1 MEEHEGWKRDYYCGE
16 LNQEHVGQSLWICG
30 WCAARR
36 DHGGLIFIDLRDR
49 EGQVQVVL
57 DPDTL
62 SGAKDL
68 RPEFVV
74 AIKGKIRPRPEG
86 MINTNLL
93 TGEIEVEAQSL
104 TILSEAKTP
113 PFVLSDL
120 DRAGE
125 AIKQKYRYL
134 ELRNPEKMATLK
146 LRHDVM
152 QITRNHL
159 SENGFYE
166 VETPVLY
173 KSTPEGARDFL
184 VPSRLH
190 VGEFY
195 ALPQSPQTLKQL
207 LMIAGMDKYFQIAK
221 CFRDEDLRADRQ
233 PEFTQIDLEM
243 SFVTEDEVMELTE
256 GLAAK
261 IWKETKGQDLG
272 EVPILS
278 YHEAMDRFG
287 SDKPDLRVEIEISD
301 LSQDFKGSDF
311 QTFLKV
317 LEAGG
322 VVKGFALKEEL
333 PSRSQIDKWTKLV
346 QARGAKGLAW
356 IKRDEKGKLNSPIL
370 KFLGEDLCTKVFNKM
385 FGSDLAK
392 GTLFLVSDQ
401 WRTACQ
407 ALGVLRLE
415 VAKAFLLFDTSKDR
429 FLWVNRFPLFDFN
442 EDEKRWQSVHHPFT
456 DPIEEHKEILLS
468 DSIDIDINKG
478 RDIDRD
484 IDINRGRDIDRDIGR
499 DIDRDIDINKGRD
512 INRGRDIDRDLKALG
527 ELKSKAYDFICNGS
541 ETAGGSL
548 RIYQPRIQ
556 KGVFKALGLS
566 DKDVQE
572 KFGFFIEALQYG
584 TPPHGGVAWGLDR
597 LVMHLAEVDSIRDVM
612 AFPKTAKGIDP
623 MSSTP
628 SPVDLDQLLEL
639 GLKMHTYTM
648 HTKMHTPPQKP

>member
-1 MEEHEGWKRDYYCGE
+1 VEEHQGWKRDYYCGE
-16 LNQEHVGQSLWICG
+16 LNKEHVNQSLWICG

-36 DHGGLIFIDLRDR
+36 DHGGLVFIDLRDR

-57 DPDTL
+57 DPNTL
-62 SGAKDL
+62 PEAKNL
-68 RPEFVV
+68 RSEFVV
-74 AIKGKIRPRPEG
+74 AIKGKINARPEG
-86 MINTNLL
+86 MINKNLP
-93 TGEIEVEAQSL
+93 TGEIEVEAQNL
-104 TILSEAKTP
+104 KILSEAKTP

-120 DRAGE
+120 DKAGE
-125 AIKQKYRYL
+125 AIRQKYRYL
-134 ELRNPEKMATLK
+134 ELRNPEKMGALK
-146 LRHDVM
+146 LRHNVM

-159 SENGFYE
+159 SDQGFYE

-243 SFVTEDEVMELTE
+243 SFVSEEQVMELTE
-256 GLAAK
+256 GLAEK
-261 IWKETKGQDLG
+261 IWRETKGQALG
-272 EVPILS
+272 EVPVLS
-278 YHEAMDRFG
+278 FVEAMDRFG
-287 SDKPDLRVEIEISD
+287 SDKPDLRVEMEIND
-301 LSQDFKGSDF
+301 LSEDFKKSDF
-311 QTFLKV
+311 QAFSQV
-317 LEAGG
+317 IERGG
-322 VVKGFALKEEL
+322 VVKAIALKDEL

-346 QARGAKGLAW
+346 QSRGAKGLAW
-356 IKRDEKGKLNSPIL
+356 IKRDAPIDGKAGEFNSPIL
-370 KFLGEDLCTKVFNKM
+370 KFLGEDLCAKVFNKM
-385 FGSDLAK
+385 FGSDQAK

-401 WRTACQ
+401 WATACES
-407 ALGVLRLE
+407 LGVLRLE
-415 VAKAFLLFDTSKDR
+415 VAKAFSLFDTSKDR

-442 EDEKRWQSVHHPFT
+442 ADEERWQSVHHPFT
-456 DPIEEHKEILLS
+456 DPIEEHKEALLS
-468 DSIDIDINKG
+468 DNI
-478 RDIDRD
+478 
-484 IDINRGRDIDRDIGR
+484 
-499 DIDRDIDINKGRD
+499 
-512 INRGRDIDRDLKALG
+512 DLKALG
-527 ELKSKAYDFICNGS
+527 ELKSKAYDFVCNGS

-548 RIYQPRIQ
+548 RIYQPKIQ

-572 KFGFFIEALQYG
+572 KFGFFVEALQYG

-597 LVMHLAEVDSIRDVM
+597 LVMHLAGAESIRDVM

-628 SPVDLDQLLEL
+628 STVALDQLLEL
-639 GLKMHTYTM
+639 GLKLQGPTN
-648 HTKMHTPPQKP
+648 